1 MIDISELDEMV
12 CLLLDRG
19 SLAMCA
25 KASKMWNRI
34 VSPFIWRA
42 IPKDM
47 PAHRWSQFRHIVL
60 EDYLQQ
66 ISEQEEQHLE
76 EAQRSS
82 KNPQQSSQVNTSV
95 EQPSKP
101 RKTALLTLDKYRYC
115 VRQVESFAELVH
127 GLQRSFTGGNASSR
141 AEYLGPSA
149 ICLAQHLLRRCPN
162 ALVVHFELTHH
173 YIQFRADK
181 KFETALEVLPKVQSL
196 VVSSTTWER
205 MCFSVSELEQ
215 ILASVSENL
224 HSLTI
229 DIPKFKTSTLNDSF
243 DLAYASM
250 FGGSFDMEDTD
261 LRAPAITARPK
272 TLKLIGLGETDGPV
286 VDWPWIWRACD
297 QVKNVEINCLPVAA
311 LKSIVANF
319 QESMP
324 CVENMV
330 FGCNPGQHGWDNR
343 APLENNIHSILAAN
357 HKGWKTIRSDS
368 FVQLGPQAWGALLQ
382 HSSTLEEVSLGGI
395 IPSPRDLDA
404 LKLCPRLRTFGDI
417 HHIHS
422 FNGPF
427 PKVGFIEFVD
437 FDPERN
443 AIRPWLSKSTLETL
457 AITIG
462 TTPEEVPWA
471 QDEATQRLCERLGE
485 FTNLR
490 ILQLGNSGWGMGHDV
505 DALPLEFTLENGLG
519 ALKGLKS
526 LQEFHI
532 CKLSHV
538 GLGVKEVKWMVKS
551 WPRLS
556 KICGLSRLTDA
567 YKWLRET
574 HPRLCLEQPIVV
586 RSNALV
592 SV

>member
-34 VSPFIWRA
+34 VSPFVWRA

-47 PAHRWSQFRHIVL
+47 PAHRWSQFRYIVL

-66 ISEQEEQHLE
+66 ISEQEEQNLE
-76 EAQRSS
+76 DAQRSS
-82 KNPQQSSQVNTSV
+82 KTPQQSSLVNTFV

-101 RKTALLTLDKYRYC
+101 RKTKLLTLDKYRYC
-115 VRQVESFAELVH
+115 VRRVEGFAELVH

-141 AEYLGPSA
+141 TEYLGPSA

-181 KFETALEVLPKVQSL
+181 KFEAALEVLPKVQSL
-196 VVSSTTWER
+196 VVSSTTWEQ
-205 MCFSVSELEQ
+205 MCFSVAELEQ
-215 ILASVSENL
+215 ILAAVSENL

-229 DIPKFKTSTLNDSF
+229 DIPKFKTPTFNDSF
-243 DLAYASM
+243 DLAYVSM
-250 FGGSFDMEDTD
+250 FGGSFDNADTN

-272 TLKLIGLGETDGPV
+272 TLKLISLGETDGPIL
-286 VDWPWIWRACD
+286 DWPWIWRACD
-297 QVKNVEINCLPVAA
+297 QVKDLEINCLPVSA

-319 QESMP
+319 QSMP
-324 CVENMV
+324 CVETMV
-330 FGCNPGQHGWDNR
+330 FGCNPGQNGW
-343 APLENNIHSILAAN
+343 
-357 HKGWKTIRSDS
+357 
-368 FVQLGPQAWGALLQ
+368 GPQAWGALLQ

-395 IPSPRDLDA
+395 IPSPRDLDV

-417 HHIHS
+417 HHMHS

-427 PKVGFIEFVD
+427 PKVGFTEFVD

-443 AIRPWLSKSTLETL
+443 AIRTWLSKSTLETL

-462 TTPEEVPWA
+462 ATPAEVPWS
-471 QDEATQRLCERLGE
+471 QGETTQRLCERLGE
-485 FTNLR
+485 FANLR
-490 ILQLGNSGWGMGHDV
+490 ILHLGNSDWGMGHDG
-505 DALPLEFTLENGLG
+505 DALPLELSLVNGLDTLE
-519 ALKGLKS
+519 GLKN

-538 GLGVKEVKWMVKS
+538 GLGVEEVKWMVKS

-556 KICGLSRLTDA
+556 KICGLNRLTEA
-567 YKWLRET
+567 YMWLRET
-574 HPRLCLEQPIVV
+574 HPTLCLEQPFVFHSSSLI
-586 RSNALV
+586 SA
-592 SV
+592 